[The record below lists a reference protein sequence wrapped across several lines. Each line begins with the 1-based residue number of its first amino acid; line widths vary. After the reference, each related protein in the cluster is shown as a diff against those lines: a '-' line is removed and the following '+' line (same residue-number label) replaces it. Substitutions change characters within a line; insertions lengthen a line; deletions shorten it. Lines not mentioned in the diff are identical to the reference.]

1 MVDTLINVI
10 APIFLVMLAGMFYG
24 RILQPDTKTFSSA
37 IIYLFAPALVIDGFQ
52 TVRFTP
58 DVLGQVTGLVVFSA
72 IALTF
77 IGYLL
82 AWLLRLDVRATNAL
96 VLAIILF
103 NGANYGLPFNTFAY
117 GDEAEPMAILY
128 YSVSV
133 IVVNTLGVFIASRG
147 SGSMSFASAA
157 INVFRTPLFYAA
169 VIGLAINL
177 GDIEL
182 PLLLGRSVSILG
194 AAMIPVMLILIGI
207 QVSQFEFKITQA
219 RPVAVG
225 VFGTLII
232 SPLVAWGIA
241 ALLGMEGLA
250 WTVGIT
256 QHAMPTAVIA
266 IALTTQFD
274 GDVELVTNTLLAS
287 TAVSALTLS
296 VLVQLLT

>member
-1 MVDTLINVI
+1 MLDTLINVI

-24 RILQPDTKTFSSA
+24 RTFQPDTKTFSSA

-58 DVLGQVTGLVVFSA
+58 DILGQVTGLVVFSA
-72 IALTF
+72 IALTL
-77 IGYLL
+77 IGYML

-147 SGSMSFASAA
+147 SGSMSFAAA
-157 INVFRTPLFYAA
+157 ALNVFRTPLFYAA
-169 VIGLAINL
+169 VIGLVINL
-177 GDIEL
+177 GDIQL

-225 VFGTLII
+225 VVGTLII

-241 ALLGMEGLA
+241 ILLGMEGLA

-274 GDVELVTNTLLAS
+274 GDVELVTTTLLAS
-287 TAVSALTLS
+287 TAASALTLT